1 MTRLRRQMTNKRE
14 SGAST
19 TEYVIVMV
27 ILVLAVGA
35 AVVGYRKRL
44 AAKATGAQS
53 SVERLKVETLDGEYA
68 SAARSGK
75 TIPAAAKQ
83 YAGTRAEAS
92 PGTADHSQRNQMALA
107 VLAVLAVVVVGFVFI
122 ARRKKLADGEDE
134 DDKTPPAGVMAIGP
148 DSTSSEK

>member
-1 MTRLRRQMTNKRE
+1 MTRLRQQMTNKRE

-19 TEYVIVMV
+19 TEYVIMIV

-35 AVVGYRKRL
+35 AAVGYRKRL
-44 AAKATGAQS
+44 AAKSTGAQS
-53 SVERLKVETLDGEYA
+53 SVERLKVEALDGEYA
-68 SAARSGK
+68 SASSSHK

-83 YAGTRAEAS
+83 YAGTEAVAS
-92 PGTADHSQRNQMALA
+92 PGTAGRSQRNQMAYA

-122 ARRKKLADGEDE
+122 ARRRKLTDEEDE
-134 DDKTPPAGVMAIGP
+134 DDKTPPAGVRAIGP